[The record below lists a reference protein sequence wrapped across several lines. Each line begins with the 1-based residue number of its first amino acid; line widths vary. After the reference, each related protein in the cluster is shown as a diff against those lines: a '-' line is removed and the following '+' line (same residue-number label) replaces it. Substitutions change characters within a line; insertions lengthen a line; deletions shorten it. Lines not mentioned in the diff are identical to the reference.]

1 LNLMGQKILQQSGSN
16 LDFSLPMSQLR
27 TGNYFVKLEADNKS
41 QVIKVIK
48 E

>member
-1 LNLMGQKILQQSGSN
+1 MGQKILQQHFDS
-16 LDFSLPMSQLR
+16 LDLMLSLSQLKA
-27 TGNYFVKLEADNKS
+27 GNYFIKLESDNKS